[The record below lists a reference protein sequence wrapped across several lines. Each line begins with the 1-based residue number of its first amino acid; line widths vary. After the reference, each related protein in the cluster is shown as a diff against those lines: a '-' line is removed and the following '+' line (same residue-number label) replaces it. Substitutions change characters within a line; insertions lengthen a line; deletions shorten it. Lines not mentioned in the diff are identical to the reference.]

1 MSDDANAH
9 DKSALAIDKSALALD
24 QAALAPYL
32 EAHIPGFAGLGAIE
46 KFKSGQSNPTYF
58 LTAASGRYVLRA
70 KPPGQLLK
78 SAHQVDREFRV
89 MQALAG
95 TAVPVPAMLHLS
107 GEDSPIG
114 RMFYVMEF
122 LDGRIFW
129 DPSLPEASGNEERA
143 AIYDAMNATLAALH
157 GVDVEAAGLRDFGK
171 PGNYF
176 ERQFARWTSQYH
188 ASETGTVSDMDRVIA
203 WLETHMPADDGRV
216 SLVHGDYRLDN
227 MIFAA
232 GEPKV
237 LAVLDWEL
245 STLGHPFSDLAYQCM
260 QWRLPHASGFR
271 GLGGI
276 DRATLGLPSEE
287 AYVDAYCRRRG
298 LAGIGNWSF
307 FLAFSFFRLAAICQG
322 VYRRALDGN
331 ASNPEK
337 ARTYGE
343 AVKLLAGLAVRLI
356 DKNT

>member
-1 MSDDANAH
+1 MSGEAG
-9 DKSALAIDKSALALD
+9 AID
-24 QAALAPYL
+24 QATLAPYL
-32 EAHIPGFAGLGAIE
+32 EAHIPGFAGLSAIE
-46 KFKSGQSNPTYF
+46 KFKSGQSNPTYL

-89 MQALAG
+89 MRALGG
-95 TAVPVPAMLHLS
+95 TAVPVPRMLHLS

-122 LDGRIFW
+122 LDGRILW
-129 DPSLPEASGNEERA
+129 DPSLPDVSGNHERA

-157 GVDVEAAGLRDFGK
+157 DVDVEAVGLGDFGK
-171 PGNYF
+171 PGSYF
-176 ERQFARWTSQYH
+176 ERQLARWTGQYR
-188 ASETGTVSDMDRVIA
+188 ASETEAITDIDRLIA
-203 WLETHMPADDGRV
+203 WLEKRMPADDGRL

-227 MIFAA
+227 MMFAPDA
-232 GEPKV
+232 PKV
-237 LAVLDWEL
+237 IAVLDWEL
-245 STLGHPFSDLAYQCM
+245 STLGHPFADLAYQCM
-260 QWRLPHASGFR
+260 QWRLPHTSGFR
-271 GLGGI
+271 GLGGV
-276 DRATLGLPSEE
+276 DRAAAGLPSEE
-287 AYVDAYCRRRG
+287 AYVAAYCKRRG
-298 LAGIGNWSF
+298 IGKIDGWIF

-343 AVKLLAGLAVRLI
+343 AVKLLAQLAARLI
-356 DKNT
+356 DEND

>member
-1 MSDDANAH
+1 MSDPNV
-9 DKSALAIDKSALALD
+9 LD

-32 EAHIPGFAGLGAIE
+32 EANISGFSGLLSIE
-46 KFKSGQSNPTYF
+46 KFKSGQSNPTYL

-78 SAHQVDREFRV
+78 SAHQVDREFTV
-89 MQALAG
+89 MKALAG
-95 TAVPVPAMLHLS
+95 SAVPVPRMLHLS
-107 GEDSPIG
+107 AEVSPIG
-114 RMFYVMEF
+114 RMFYVMDF

-129 DPSLPEASGNEERA
+129 DPALPEARDNEERA

-157 GVDVEAAGLRDFGK
+157 DIDVAAAGLGDFGR

-176 ERQFARWTSQYH
+176 ERQLARWTSQYR
-188 ASETGTVSDMDRVIA
+188 ASETGTVADMDRLIA
-203 WLETHMPADDGRV
+203 WLETHRPADDGRV

-227 MIFAA
+227 LIFA
-232 GEPKV
+232 PDRPQV

-245 STLGHPFSDLAYQCM
+245 STLGHPFADIAYQCM

-276 DRATLGLPSEE
+276 DRRSLGLPSE
-287 AYVDAYCRRRG
+287 ADYVAAYCRRRG
-298 LAGIGNWSF
+298 LTGIGNWTF

-322 VYRRALDGN
+322 VFRRALDGN

-337 ARTYGE
+337 AKTYGE
-343 AVKLLAGLAVRLI
+343 AVKLLSHLAVKLL
-356 DKNT
+356 DKET

>member
-1 MSDDANAH
+1 MSGDANAL
-9 DKSALAIDKSALALD
+9 DPSAQALD

-32 EAHIPGFAGLGAIE
+32 EAHIPGFAGLSAIE
-46 KFKSGQSNPTYF
+46 KFKSGQSNPTYL
-58 LTAASGRYVLRA
+58 LTASSGRYVLRA

-78 SAHQVDREFRV
+78 SAHQVDREFTV
-89 MQALAG
+89 MKALAR
-95 TAVPVPAMLHLS
+95 APVPVPTMLHLS
-107 GEDSPIG
+107 EQETPIG

-129 DPSLPEASGNEERA
+129 DPALPEANRNDERA

-157 GVDVEAAGLRDFGK
+157 DVDVEAVGLGDFGK
-171 PGNYF
+171 SGSYF
-176 ERQFARWTSQYH
+176 ERQLARWTSQYR
-188 ASETGTVSDMDRVIA
+188 ASETGAVADMDKLIA
-203 WLETHMPADDGRV
+203 WLEAHMPADDGLV

-227 MIFAA
+227 MIFAPR
-232 GEPKV
+232 EPEV
-237 LAVLDWEL
+237 IAVLDWEL
-245 STLGHPFSDLAYQCM
+245 STLGHPFADIAYQCM

-271 GLGGI
+271 GLGGV
-276 DRATLGLPSEE
+276 DRAALGLPSEE
-287 AYVDAYCRRRG
+287 AYVAAYCRRRG

-322 VYRRALDGN
+322 VYKRALDGN

-343 AVKLLAGLAVRLI
+343 AVKLLSHLAGKLI
-356 DKNT
+356 DKET